1 MLTRIQIENFQS
13 LHKIDLTL
21 APLTVIVGKSSSG
34 KSAFARALRTL
45 ASNRRGTEWITQNQQ
60 TAKITGHTD
69 HGSVTLTRS
78 RSTSASLNSYEL
90 ALPDQD
96 PLLYTKLGGDVPEA
110 VTKFLGIE
118 PKNPI
123 QFAGQ
128 FDKPFLLDES
138 SAESARVLGALTNID
153 VVMAGARE
161 ANRQRLSESQTLKQK
176 SQELETITARI
187 PEFKKVTEQSAALD
201 IAEQLIT
208 KAYELQQQIAKLSRA
223 LEDVQIAAGRIKQLQ
238 ASVVVVPD
246 ISLAQETHLRVLE
259 LKSVIDTVIRA
270 RDRYVDT
277 KKSTEDATD
286 RHDEAL
292 RSIAAYRE
300 EIGDSLVDIFKT
312 RSQMSD
318 EGLDLIEVETAA
330 GLAVD
335 WLDS

>member
-1 MLTRIQIENFQS
+1 M
-13 LHKIDLTL
+13 
-21 APLTVIVGKSSSG
+21 
-34 KSAFARALRTL
+34 
-45 ASNRRGTEWITQNQQ
+45 
-60 TAKITGHTD
+60 
-69 HGSVTLTRS
+69 
-78 RSTSASLNSYEL
+78 
-90 ALPDQD
+90 
-96 PLLYTKLGGDVPEA
+96 
-110 VTKFLGIE
+110 
-118 PKNPI
+118 
-123 QFAGQ
+123 
-128 FDKPFLLDES
+128 
-138 SAESARVLGALTNID
+138 
-153 VVMAGARE
+153 
-161 ANRQRLSESQTLKQK
+161 
-176 SQELETITARI
+176 
-187 PEFKKVTEQSAALD
+187 
-201 IAEQLIT
+201 
-208 KAYELQQQIAKLSRA
+208 SRA